1 MKRAPVV
8 IGSTAVGLGLVLS
21 FHTHPSHASRLT
33 QPTTKT
39 TPTTTP
45 RTGAGSGTGSPS
57 TATTSPPSS
66 TPKTVAS
73 TKTATG
79 QDIQYRYGDI
89 QLAVTATRT
98 EITNISVVQEGA
110 TDGRSQQINGD
121 AVPQLTSEA
130 MAAQSS
136 QIDGVS
142 GATYTSAAYAQSLQS
157 ALDQLGIK

>member
-1 MKRAPVV
+1 VV
-8 IGSTAVGLGLVLS
+8 IGSTAVGLGLVLG
-21 FHTHPSHASRLT
+21 FHTHPSHASRVS

-39 TPTTTP
+39 TPKATPTTTP
-45 RTGAGSGTGSPS
+45 QTRGDAGTASPS
-57 TATTSPPSS
+57 TATTRPTSS
-66 TPKTVAS
+66 TPSPVAS
-73 TKTATG
+73 NKTATG

-89 QLAVTATRT
+89 QLAVTATGT
-98 EITNISVVQEGA
+98 KITNISVLQEGA

-130 MAAQSS
+130 MTAQSS